1 MDEATERMG
10 VSAASSMPFPKA
22 FSPAKNSFLLQNR
35 RSGRPGLGCGQKARY
50 RNSLFGDTIRST
62 RTYKDPAR
70 LKMRGGLRRTTVP
83 STRCLRRPRPR
94 EPVQRAPL
102 ENDRRGDL
110 ARRLGSPARR
120 LGPCHVG
127 ASLVRLPLQQKYLS
141 GP

>member
-1 MDEATERMG
+1 MHRSTT
-10 VSAASSMPFPKA
+10 A
-22 FSPAKNSFLLQNR
+22 FF
-35 RSGRPGLGCGQKARY
+35 RPGFRPRRIPSCSKTGGVNAPVSVAAKKPATVTVC
-50 RNSLFGDTIRST
+50 FGDTIRST

-102 ENDRRGDL
+102 ENDRLGDL

-127 ASLVRLPLQQKYLS
+127 SSLVRLPLQQKYLS